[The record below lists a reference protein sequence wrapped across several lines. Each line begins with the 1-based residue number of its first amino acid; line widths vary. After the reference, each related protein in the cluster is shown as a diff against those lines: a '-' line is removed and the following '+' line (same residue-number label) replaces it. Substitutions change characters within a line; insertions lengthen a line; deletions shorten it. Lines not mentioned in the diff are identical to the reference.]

1 MASIIKRKSGYSVVY
16 RYTDDEGKTH
26 QKWESFPTNAEA
38 KKRKAQIE
46 LEQFSGT
53 FVVPTCNTVHDLL
66 EVYVSIYGVNNWAMS
81 TYRGKQSL
89 INNYINPYIG
99 DLRLDKVTTL
109 VLEKYYQDLLKV
121 KSTASNNRKP
131 TREFVGPSTVREI
144 HKILRNAFEK
154 AIKWEMMGKNP
165 AINAT
170 TPKET
175 PKEREIWDV
184 ETFHKALEVCDDDFL
199 ALAMNLAFSCT
210 LRMGEMLGITLDCVD
225 VSDTS
230 IAAGRASIYINKGLQ
245 RVNID
250 ALEKLDNKD
259 VLFKFPRVLSANNT
273 VLVLKT
279 PKTKTSKRRVYLP
292 NTVAQM
298 VRKRIEELEEIKT
311 LLGDEYCDYNLLFAS
326 STGRPVE
333 GAQINRAFSK
343 LIQENNLP
351 PVVFHSIRHS
361 SITYKLKWTEGDIK
375 AVQGDSGH
383 ARADMVA
390 NTYSHILDEDRA
402 SNAQL
407 FDRKFYGELANDQ
420 EGKVVEMPK
429 AHATEAQSS
438 ADAASTSEL
447 QAALAKVFLN
457 PEMGKAL
464 RAVLSQQ
471 SAS

>member
-1 MASIIKRKSGYSVVY
+1 MASIIKRKNSYAVVY
-16 RYTDDEGKTH
+16 NYFDANGNKH
-26 QKWESFPTNAEA
+26 QKWESFDTNSEA

-46 LEQFSGT
+46 FEQINGT
-53 FVVPTCNTVHDLL
+53 FVVPTCSTIHDLL
-66 EVYVSIYGVNNWAMS
+66 EEYVSIYGVNSWAMS
-81 TYRGKQSL
+81 TYQSKRSL
-89 INNYINPYIG
+89 IKNYIIPYIG
-99 DLRLDKVTTL
+99 DLRLDKVTTHG
-109 VLEKYYQDLLKV
+109 LEKYYQDLLKV
-121 KSTASNNRKP
+121 KSKAANNRKP
-131 TREFVGPSTVREI
+131 SREYVGPSTVREI
-144 HKILRNAFEK
+144 HKILRNALGQ
-154 AIKWEMMGKNP
+154 AVKWDLIGKNP
-165 AINAT
+165 ALNAT

-175 PKEREIWDV
+175 PAEREIWDV
-184 ETFHKALEVCDDDFL
+184 ETFHKAVEVCDDDFL

-210 LRMGEMLGITLDCVD
+210 LRMGEMLGITLDCID
-225 VSDTS
+225 ISDTS
-230 IAAGRASIYINKGLQ
+230 IAAGRASIFINKQLQ
-245 RVNID
+245 RVNLD
-250 ALEKLDNKD
+250 AIEKLGSKD
-259 VLFKFPRVLSANNT
+259 ILFKFPRVLSANNT

-298 VRKRIEELEEIKT
+298 VRKRIDELEEIKA

-343 LIQENNLP
+343 LIRENDLP
-351 PVVFHSIRHS
+351 PVVFHSIRHT

-390 NTYSHILDEDRA
+390 NTYSHILDENRA

-420 EGKVVEMPK
+420 DGKVVEMPRPQP
-429 AHATEAQSS
+429 TEAQSS
-438 ADAASTSEL
+438 VDAPGTSEL
-447 QAALAKVFLN
+447 QAALAQVLLN

-471 SAS
+471 NAL

>member
-1 MASIIKRKSGYSVVY
+1 MASIIKRKNGYSVVY

-46 LEQFSGT
+46 HEQINGT
-53 FVVPTCNTVHDLL
+53 FVVPTCNTIRDLL
-66 EVYVSIYGVNNWAMS
+66 EDYVSIYGVNTWAMS
-81 TYRGKQSL
+81 TYQGKQAL
-89 INNYINPYIG
+89 INNYINPFIG

-109 VLEKYYQDLLKV
+109 ILEKYYQDLLKV
-121 KSTASNNRKP
+121 ESKKVNNRKP
-131 TREFVGPSTVREI
+131 SKQYVGPSIVREI
-144 HKILRNAFEK
+144 HKLLRNAFAQ
-154 AIKWEMMGKNP
+154 AIKWDLMGKNP
-165 AINAT
+165 AINAS

-175 PKEREIWDV
+175 STEREIWDV

-250 ALEKLDNKD
+250 ALEKLDSKD
-259 VLFKFPRVLSANNT
+259 VIFKFPRVLSANNT

-279 PKTKTSKRRVYLP
+279 PKTKMSKRRVYLP

-298 VRKRIEELEEIKT
+298 VRKRIEELEELKE

-326 STGRPVE
+326 CTGRPVE

-343 LIQENNLP
+343 LIRENNLP

-361 SITYKLKWTEGDIK
+361 SITYKLKLTEGDIK

-407 FDRKFYGELANDQ
+407 FDRKFYGDSIGQ
-420 EGKVVEMPK
+420 EGTVV
-429 AHATEAQSS
+429 
-438 ADAASTSEL
+438 
-447 QAALAKVFLN
+447 
-457 PEMGKAL
+457 
-464 RAVLSQQ
+464 
-471 SAS
+471 

>member
-26 QKWESFPTNAEA
+26 QRWESFPTNAEA

-46 LEQFSGT
+46 HEQINGA

-66 EVYVSIYGVNNWAMS
+66 EEYVSIYGVNTWAMS
-81 TYRGKQSL
+81 TYQGKRSL

-99 DLRLDKVTTL
+99 DLRLDKVTTHT
-109 VLEKYYQDLLKV
+109 LEKYYQDLLKV
-121 KSTASNNRKP
+121 KSKALGNRKP
-131 TREFVGPSTVREI
+131 TREFVGPSIVREI
-144 HKILRNAFEK
+144 HKILRNAFDK
-154 AIKWEMMGKNP
+154 AIKWDMIGKNP
-165 AINAT
+165 AINAS

-175 PKEREIWDV
+175 PFEREIWGV
-184 ETFHKALEVCDDDFL
+184 ETFHRALEVCDDDFL

-230 IAAGRASIYINKGLQ
+230 IAAGRASIYINKALQ
-245 RVNID
+245 RVSID

-292 NTVAQM
+292 NTVAKM
-298 VRKRIEELEEIKT
+298 VRKRIEELEEIKE

-326 STGRPVE
+326 CTGRPVE

-343 LIQENNLP
+343 LIRENNLP

-407 FDRKFYGELANDQ
+407 FDRKFYGDSMGQGGAVIELPKRGDSIDTNADSNASVLQ
-420 EGKVVEMPK
+420 E
-429 AHATEAQSS
+429 
-438 ADAASTSEL
+438 
-447 QAALAKVFLN
+447 ALVKILSN
-457 PEMGKAL
+457 PEMEKAL
-464 RAVLSQQ
+464 Q
-471 SAS
+471 SMMLKQNA

>member
-1 MASIIKRKSGYSVVY
+1 MASIIKRKNSYAVVY
-16 RYTDDEGKTH
+16 NYFDAEGNKH
-26 QKWESFPTNAEA
+26 QKWESFDTNADA

-46 LEQFSGT
+46 FEQINGT
-53 FVVPTCNTVHDLL
+53 FVVPTCSTVHDLMD
-66 EVYVSIYGVNNWAMS
+66 EYVSIYGVNTWAMS
-81 TYRGKQSL
+81 TYQGKQSL
-89 INNYINPYIG
+89 IKNYIDPFIG
-99 DLRLDKVTTL
+99 DLRLDKVTTHT
-109 VLEKYYQDLLKV
+109 LEKFYQDLLKV
-121 KSTASNNRKP
+121 KSKAMNHRKAQKQY
-131 TREFVGPSTVREI
+131 VSASTVREV
-144 HKILRNAFEK
+144 HKLLRNAFWQ
-154 AIKWEMMGKNP
+154 AVKWDLIGKNP
-165 AINAT
+165 ALNAT

-175 PKEREIWDV
+175 PSEREIWNI
-184 ETFHKALEVCDDDFL
+184 ETFHKALELCDDDFL

-230 IAAGRASIYINKGLQ
+230 IAAGRASIYINKELQ

-250 ALEKLDNKD
+250 VLEKLDSKD

-298 VRKRIEELEEIKT
+298 VKKRIEELEEIKT
-311 LLGDEYCDYNLLFAS
+311 LLGDEYYDYNLLFAS
-326 STGRPVE
+326 CTGRPVE

-343 LIQENNLP
+343 LIRENNLP

-407 FDRKFYGELANDQ
+407 FDRKFYGDSIGQ
-420 EGKVVEMPK
+420 EGTVVELPRK
-429 AHATEAQSS
+429 AGENSDSS
-438 ADAASTSEL
+438 ANIGASLL
-447 QAALAKVFLN
+447 QEALVQMLRN
-457 PEMGKAL
+457 PDMEKAL
-464 RAVLSQQ
+464 Q
-471 SAS
+471 SMMQRQNA

>member
-1 MASIIKRKSGYSVVY
+1 MASIIKRKNGYSVVY

-46 LEQFSGT
+46 HEQINGT
-53 FVVPTCNTVHDLL
+53 FVVPTCNTIRDLL
-66 EVYVSIYGVNNWAMS
+66 EDYVSIYGVNTWAMS
-81 TYRGKQSL
+81 TYQGKQAL
-89 INNYINPYIG
+89 INNYINPFIG

-109 VLEKYYQDLLKV
+109 ILEKYYQDLLKV
-121 KSTASNNRKP
+121 ESKKVNNRKP
-131 TREFVGPSTVREI
+131 SKQYVGPSIVREI
-144 HKILRNAFEK
+144 HKLLRNAFAQ
-154 AIKWEMMGKNP
+154 AIKWDLMGKNP
-165 AINAT
+165 AINAS

-175 PKEREIWDV
+175 STEREIWDV

-250 ALEKLDNKD
+250 ALEKLDSKD
-259 VLFKFPRVLSANNT
+259 VIFKFPRVLSANNT

-279 PKTKTSKRRVYLP
+279 PKTKMSKRRVYLP

-298 VRKRIEELEEIKT
+298 VRKRIEELEELKE

-326 STGRPVE
+326 CTGRPVE

-343 LIQENNLP
+343 LIRENNLP

-407 FDRKFYGELANDQ
+407 FDRKFYGDSIGQ
-420 EGKVVEMPK
+420 EGTVVELPRK
-429 AHATEAQSS
+429 AGESSDSNANIGASLLQEALVQM
-438 ADAASTSEL
+438 L
-447 QAALAKVFLN
+447 RN
-457 PEMGKAL
+457 PDMEKAL
-464 RAVLSQQ
+464 Q
-471 SAS
+471 SMMQRQNA